1 MWTGE
6 LETKPAGY
14 VPEGGFGVIANVDD
28 VDDEQTMQGAP
39 KGYSKIKGMFGGE
52 PKERNKKKA
61 R

>member
-28 VDDEQTMQGAP
+28 EQDDEQTMQGAP
-39 KGYSKIKGMFGGE
+39 AGFKKVKGMFGA
-52 PKERNKKKA
+52 KERNKKKA